1 MFMKRNAP
9 DLGEH
14 SPKTLNALAQIRY
27 TKDITIQ
34 ITVINRKYTQWIF
47 VDRTSFFAD
56 LVRWSESKR
65 KTTAATTFASFSHQ
79 AWTNSAAD
87 EGVCRWRLS
96 GDELGEPRFQLRLRW
111 VATRRLQ
118 ELSPLRRQTC
128 PRKPSSLPPASMPA
142 TKHAGSRARPREM
155 QSPARGRRRRKF
167 PRGGWWIHRVD
178 SARWAA
184 STFRVSGASSII

>member
-1 MFMKRNAP
+1 MFIKRNAL

-14 SPKTLNALAQIRY
+14 TPKTLNALAQIRY
-27 TKDITIQ
+27 TKHITIQ

-47 VDRTSFFAD
+47 IDRTSFFSD

-65 KTTAATTFASFSHQ
+65 KTTTSFASFCRQ
-79 AWTNSAAD
+79 AWTNSADD

-96 GDELGEPRFQLRLRW
+96 GNELGGPRFQLRLRW

-118 ELSPLRRQTC
+118 EQSPLRCQTR

-142 TKHAGSRARPREM
+142 AKHAGSRAQPREM
-155 QSPARGRRRRKF
+155 QSLARGRRRRKF
-167 PRGGWWIHRVD
+167 PRSGWWIRRAD

-184 STFRVSGASSII
+184 STFRVSGTSSIL